1 MRLFPLL
8 LLTITLI
15 VGCNKYQYNES
26 DPIPQSGL
34 VIIDLVINEE
44 GKPESYTTRR
54 APHPAFENAIKEAV
68 KRWEFKPT
76 IENGKAVK
84 AKKRVEIELKR
95 DSSNSVLSIK
105 KEV

>member
-1 MRLFPLL
+1 MRILPLL
-8 LLTITLI
+8 ILTITLMT
-15 VGCNKYQYNES
+15 GCNKYQYS
-26 DPIPQSGL
+26 AKDPVPQSGL
-34 VIIDLVINEE
+34 VVIDLIVNEE

-54 APHPAFENAIKEAV
+54 APHPAFEDAIREAI

-76 IENGKAVK
+76 MENGKAVK

-95 DSSNSVLSIK
+95 DSSNSLLEIK